1 MSYNNIFYLQIIHPV
16 ISDANLGELLSDE
29 ASQLALYS
37 AIATVVS
44 PEDLEKQIVDNTPAI
59 IQLINSVLLIGERS
73 SSESS
78 FTLSVTRTVL
88 QISKML
94 DKINSDEL
102 GQEMMESLFVFT
114 WSHLEHFVDSVRHLS
129 AQIMACLVKYSVRMN
144 KQGNTKALANLIEAI
159 KSVDRDRKS
168 FYLCLTSLIAELGAD
183 GVMARL
189 SGVIPDTVNA
199 LGSQAIRASAT
210 IALES
215 LLQKHA
221 QGSTT
226 CDLHE
231 HWVRPILSYASNND
245 TDSAILNI
253 LEGLLAKAIKLDE
266 NLMNYIIPYI
276 EESENSSADLKC
288 VLMLLSAA
296 RGAGGGAGGG
306 ARWRGAAPYL
316 LLERAAVSAADE
328 TRILAL
334 SLVVESPKSTEPFT
348 PEELSFIL
356 HYLKYNINAQAP
368 SFRQL
373 TLSVMKKFMKRLG
386 DSYGALRRRRHA
398 LCAHYAAFLPEL
410 TQLCGRSLLPG
421 ANYSRRC
428 VALQIL
434 VWADAVYPAD
444 CPRSWEPEFVEKLL
458 LHLDDSYESNKAM
471 ALSILEK
478 CPPEILKD
486 NSYSTSLKLSDILAQ
501 ASSPKPTDCV
511 SAAYKMDLLRKK
523 LPENIVQDETFRGPE
538 PVTFALVQGVA
549 REARARVAGC
559 ARGVRE
565 GSRRPPYG
573 ALRCLRHLL
582 TALDPQAISEDER
595 WRLLMG
601 DIINICFEASEAVAC
616 VVNNSSPEG
625 HLPMDMSGA
634 VVTEQGDGGGAA
646 PGGEGHVTAQM
657 VLLCAWR
664 SVKEASLLLG
674 TMASRL
680 TVRGEGGE
688 GRGGGSLT
696 PRQLLAAGEHFTA
709 LLAQTKH
716 RGAFEQAYVGFTQLL
731 ARLWRCRN
739 PALHELPRGWLAA
752 LMQTIAADDKRA
764 LCATRRSAGLPF
776 MIQALVTTELQVLGN
791 PKCFHQ
797 CMSRLLQLAASSA
810 DLETRTHCI
819 NILRALYR
827 NSALHETVAGYV
839 SEGLVVALDG
849 FDGATW
855 TERNSSTLLF
865 SALMV
870 RTFGVQRTPRGE
882 ELCVRNRMT
891 GRIFFL
897 RYPKLYDY
905 MLEKLNKV
913 STAED
918 AQKLTPSLY
927 PVLLLLARLYPSA
940 LEGTVSNLKLSAFA
954 PAVRVC
960 AGAGALWTRAAL
972 GGRGAGAGGAARALA
987 ELGDRTVNMNRTHG
1001 TILQLITIFETKP
1014 DKLLNSEATKELSGS
1029 LTASLWVLR
1038 QAVGSPAPCYVVA
1051 DDYTKLIN
1059 RIVMNF
1065 PSLLD
1070 DATVTVIMDLLSK
1083 LIFDKNIS
1091 KITFG
1096 REVCLANA
1104 TYLHFVLLNIFE
1116 TDLIV
1121 DFVFKTLQHPDY
1133 EVHISVLDY
1142 ILILLNDLE
1151 IDNDFHENL
1160 YKIKCDE
1167 TLNALRQNEGYKD
1180 LLCRVYENTEY
1191 LECKQKCLKILILER
1206 DTQLYVIRGK
1216 IKENLE
1222 VNDRLIVDALMKCI
1236 QDEHENFSH
1245 LYMKSLVD
1253 YVTKNLETMSS
1264 DLVLDVIRDLFSYS
1278 TADNSDAV
1286 REVVV
1291 EFMEGNFGRLLKS
1304 DLQGLDEAEKFEYLA
1319 TLLCTAL
1326 VTLED
1331 DSDTLR
1337 QRTANLLL
1345 PELNAPSNVMP
1356 SKCAELF
1363 RDFIGSF
1370 SDCVPLYVLLAL
1382 LDFNSEVCL
1391 TDEGNDECRV
1401 FDQNERYNIFL
1412 EETIW
1417 TSECADRIAR
1427 RCSGKRDV
1435 LNHVLDI
1442 IENPVYKGTFDK
1454 LASNNIDFLKKSIVG
1469 DCDGDGTE
1477 IINPKIKIFVNKL
1490 KHSSI

>member
-1 MSYNNIFYLQIIHPV
+1 MNSLSLRINRSGFNKNKNNFVFEPVLIENIWNEQNKDMVSELKQKFMKSSTTDEQLSVLKEIFETLKSEIDIETVHFLGLVFLQAQPKHPV
-16 ISDANLGELLSDE
+16 KCFLSRQITKQTKLQQPFTETLAKEIISITRHEHTEYKNYENTVLRISTCIENFPAGANAVKLVEMPLLDYFNGYVFIFRETPLSPTE
-29 ASQLALYS
+29 KNEIHNLTHLALR
-37 AIATVVS
+37 
-44 PEDLEKQIVDNTPAI
+44 LLLHIVQKTD
-59 IQLINSVLLIGERS
+59 
-73 SSESS
+73 SESEII
-78 FTLSVTRTVL
+78 VTKFSTTRLFIKQLLFDDEVPMDTKS
-88 QISKML
+88 ISKML

-144 KQGNTKALANLIEAI
+144 NQGNTKALANLIEAI

-276 EESENSSADLKC
+276 EESENSSKDLKC

-296 RGAGGGAGGG
+296 RGAGGGVGGSD
-306 ARWRGAAPYL
+306 RWRGAAPYP

-328 TRILAL
+328 TRILSL

-348 PEELSFIL
+348 PEELSFVL

-444 CPRSWEPEFVEKLL
+444 CPRSWDPEFVEKLL

-559 ARGVRE
+559 ARGVRA

-582 TALDPQAISEDER
+582 TALDPHKHLHRPFVVTMTKRCFRAISEDER

-646 PGGEGHVTAQM
+646 PGGGGHVTAQM

-680 TVRGEGGE
+680 TVRGEGG
-688 GRGGGSLT
+688 GGGGGGSLS

-731 ARLWRCRN
+731 ARN

-776 MIQALVTTELQVLGN
+776 MIQYD
-791 PKCFHQ
+791 K
-797 CMSRLLQLAASSA
+797 
-810 DLETRTHCI
+810 
-819 NILRALYR
+819 
-827 NSALHETVAGYV
+827 ALHY
-839 SEGLVVALDG
+839 
-849 FDGATW
+849 
-855 TERNSSTLLF
+855 
-865 SALMV
+865 
-870 RTFGVQRTPRGE
+870 
-882 ELCVRNRMT
+882 
-891 GRIFFL
+891 
-897 RYPKLYDY
+897 
-905 MLEKLNKV
+905 
-913 STAED
+913 
-918 AQKLTPSLY
+918 
-927 PVLLLLARLYPSA
+927 
-940 LEGTVSNLKLSAFA
+940 
-954 PAVRVC
+954 
-960 AGAGALWTRAAL
+960 
-972 GGRGAGAGGAARALA
+972 
-987 ELGDRTVNMNRTHG
+987 
-1001 TILQLITIFETKP
+1001 
-1014 DKLLNSEATKELSGS
+1014 
-1029 LTASLWVLR
+1029 
-1038 QAVGSPAPCYVVA
+1038 
-1051 DDYTKLIN
+1051 
-1059 RIVMNF
+1059 
-1065 PSLLD
+1065 
-1070 DATVTVIMDLLSK
+1070 
-1083 LIFDKNIS
+1083 
-1091 KITFG
+1091 
-1096 REVCLANA
+1096 
-1104 TYLHFVLLNIFE
+1104 
-1116 TDLIV
+1116 
-1121 DFVFKTLQHPDY
+1121 
-1133 EVHISVLDY
+1133 
-1142 ILILLNDLE
+1142 
-1151 IDNDFHENL
+1151 
-1160 YKIKCDE
+1160 
-1167 TLNALRQNEGYKD
+1167 
-1180 LLCRVYENTEY
+1180 
-1191 LECKQKCLKILILER
+1191 
-1206 DTQLYVIRGK
+1206 
-1216 IKENLE
+1216 
-1222 VNDRLIVDALMKCI
+1222 
-1236 QDEHENFSH
+1236 
-1245 LYMKSLVD
+1245 
-1253 YVTKNLETMSS
+1253 
-1264 DLVLDVIRDLFSYS
+1264 
-1278 TADNSDAV
+1278 
-1286 REVVV
+1286 
-1291 EFMEGNFGRLLKS
+1291 
-1304 DLQGLDEAEKFEYLA
+1304 
-1319 TLLCTAL
+1319 
-1326 VTLED
+1326 
-1331 DSDTLR
+1331 
-1337 QRTANLLL
+1337 
-1345 PELNAPSNVMP
+1345 
-1356 SKCAELF
+1356 
-1363 RDFIGSF
+1363 
-1370 SDCVPLYVLLAL
+1370 
-1382 LDFNSEVCL
+1382 
-1391 TDEGNDECRV
+1391 
-1401 FDQNERYNIFL
+1401 
-1412 EETIW
+1412 
-1417 TSECADRIAR
+1417 
-1427 RCSGKRDV
+1427 
-1435 LNHVLDI
+1435 
-1442 IENPVYKGTFDK
+1442 
-1454 LASNNIDFLKKSIVG
+1454 
-1469 DCDGDGTE
+1469 
-1477 IINPKIKIFVNKL
+1477 
-1490 KHSSI
+1490 